1 MLFAGYVIGVEGWL
15 EAVSGHHEEALRLMR
30 RALERSLDRLSLTVA
45 PYMPAVHL
53 VTAALS
59 VASVDGGER
68 AREAARLLGAADALL
83 PSGHFSS
90 PMEAEARA
98 LAETVTRASLDDT
111 AYDTAYAE
119 GGALTLEE
127 AVALV

>member
-1 MLFAGYVIGVEGWL
+1 
-15 EAVSGHHEEALRLMR
+15 
-30 RALERSLDRLSLTVA
+30 
-45 PYMPAVHL
+45 

-59 VASVDGGER
+59 VASVDGGDR

-98 LAETVTRASLDDT
+98 MAETVTRASLDDT
-111 AYDTAYAE
+111 AYATAYAE